1 MRLFRYLAFGLLCL
15 SPSFA
20 TLAQTS
26 TPAVP
31 IDAATRKAVIDVLGE
46 KLKAKYIFPE
56 VADKV
61 TAVLSAREK
70 SGAYDNDKTANSF
83 AKALTQDLRNTG
95 KDLHFGVHYDA
106 AFKEDEDPE
115 DDSPPSKAEL
125 DDMRKFAEDWGFG
138 IAKIERLP
146 GNVGY
151 LDLRGF
157 PPADFTA
164 GAYAAAINVL
174 SGTDALIV
182 DLRLNGGGDPGAVA
196 NFLSHFFAAGDNR
209 HLNDLFWRAG
219 NRTQEFWTMPVSGPR
234 YANPVYVLTSA
245 RTFSGGEECAY
256 DFQTQKRAVLIGQPT
271 GGGANPGGTFSL
283 SHGFVAFIPVG
294 RAINAI
300 TKTNWEH
307 VGVKPDVIVPA
318 ADAMKTAYVTILQSL
333 IAHTKD
339 HDALNELKDALAKA
353 QKGDEEKPDYSP
365 RHH

>member
-61 TAVLSAREK
+61 TAELSAREK
-70 SGAYDNDKTANSF
+70 SSAYDSDKTTDAF
-83 AKALTQDLRNTG
+83 AKALTKDLRDIGN
-95 KDLHFGVHYDA
+95 DVHFRVGYDP
-106 AFKEDEDPE
+106 AFKEEPDADNPL
-115 DDSPPSKAEL
+115 SKTQL
-125 DDMRKFAEDWGFG
+125 DDTRKFTEHDGFG
-138 IAKIERLP
+138 IVKIERLP

-151 LDLRGF
+151 VNLNGF
-157 PPADFTA
+157 LPADFTA
-164 GAYAAAINVL
+164 SAYAAAINVL
-174 SGTDALIV
+174 SGTDALII
-182 DLRLNGGGDPGAVA
+182 DLRLNGGGDPAAVA
-196 NFLSHFFAAGDNR
+196 NFLSYFFPAGDNR

-245 RTFSGGEECAY
+245 RTFSGAEECAY

-271 GGGANPGGTFSL
+271 GGGANPGDIFSL
-283 SHGFVAFIPVG
+283 GHGFTAFIPVG
-294 RAINAI
+294 RAINPI

-339 HDALNELKDALAKA
+339 HDALNELNDALAKA